1 MLRYIYYR
9 CCKHHEKGKRENKI
23 DLQWSRFYY
32 GLIMFLF
39 TPVGI
44 LIMSIL
50 DYNTFT
56 LIIAGVIYFA
66 LTLAV
71 EHHIKQTSK
80 HYRPPQ
86 RYKAL
91 NKMSMATLAWAV
103 ILPLEIIYVICSMI
117 LTIKFLVVPLHLDG
131 LLARWLSGLF

>member
-1 MLRYIYYR
+1 MIIIL
-9 CCKHHEKGKRENKI
+9 
-23 DLQWSRFYY
+23 L
-32 GLIMFLF
+32 M
-39 TPVGI
+39 PVGI
-44 LIMSIL
+44 LLMSIL

-56 LIIAGVIYFA
+56 LIIAGLIYLS

-80 HYRPPQ
+80 KYRPPK

-91 NKMSMATLAWAV
+91 NKMSMTTLAWAI
-103 ILPLEIIYVICSMI
+103 ILPLEIIYMIGSII
-117 LTIKFLVVPLHLDG
+117 LTIKFLVIPLHLDG

>member
-23 DLQWSRFYY
+23 NLQWSGFYS
-32 GLIMFLF
+32 GLIIILLM
-39 TPVGI
+39 PVGI
-44 LIMSIL
+44 LLMSIL

-56 LIIAGVIYFA
+56 LIIAGLIYLS

-80 HYRPPQ
+80 KYRPPK

-91 NKMSMATLAWAV
+91 NKMSMTTLAWAI

-117 LTIKFLVVPLHLDG
+117 LTIKFLVVPLHIDG